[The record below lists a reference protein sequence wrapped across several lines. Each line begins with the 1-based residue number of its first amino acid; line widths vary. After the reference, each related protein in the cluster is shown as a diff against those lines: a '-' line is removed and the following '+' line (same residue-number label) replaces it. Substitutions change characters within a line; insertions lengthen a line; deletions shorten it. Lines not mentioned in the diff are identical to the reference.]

1 MQINHAG
8 GYPQQQFT
16 GPRKVNPGVL
26 VGVTLWR
33 LLIVAFALIGVFAS
47 FEQLAGDPWPGLSLQ
62 ASLFTAIVYGV
73 LALWPLFTLGRSHEP
88 ATPWIRGG
96 TAVLL
101 LLVMAVYM
109 TMLGGD
115 VSETWSLFEHLLTPL
130 VVFVDACFVSAS
142 AARAKWWFPFTWV
155 SLPLCY
161 LIYYIA
167 DGLNMYGGM
176 LNPDNDDFAIY
187 VPVLLVVTIALGFL
201 VYGLGKLRGAIA
213 AGQGQPGPGQPGPGQ
228 PQQQWAPAGPP
239 PQQYGPAGMPQ
250 GGPRRRKDAGGN
262 RRRLASPMDHAD
274 ERPQWRLPWPDGP
287 RRTGLTRT
295 FGVVR

>member
-213 AGQGQPGPGQPGPGQ
+213 AGQRQPGPGQPGPGQPGPGQ

-239 PQQYGPAGMPQ
+239 LQQYGPAGMPQ
-250 GGPRRRKDAGGN
+250 GGPQTPYPGGPGPYGQQMPQAGNPAPPHG
-262 RRRLASPMDHAD
+262 PG
-274 ERPQWRLPWPDGP
+274 GP
-287 RRTGLTRT
+287 R
-295 FGVVR
+295 